1 MAKDRILVVEDEHIV
16 ALDIKMHLEKYGY
29 DVPAMFPSGE
39 EALIHF
45 QDVAPVLVLMDI
57 KLQGQLDGLDTA
69 REIKRRYNTPV
80 ILLTAYADETTIQRA
95 KLTQPFAYIIKPFE
109 ERELRTAIV
118 IALYRHQM
126 EQEVRRR
133 EKLFS
138 TTLNSIGD
146 GVVVTSNEGLVEFVN
161 PVALRILG
169 KSEEECKGK
178 PLTEVL
184 QFREETENGYDYLLH
199 KEGTELPVETTVS
212 PLVDENGAK
221 TGTVWAFR
229 DISERLESEHAL
241 AESTEQLRHAQK
253 MEAVGRLSGGIAHDF
268 NNLLTVIMGY
278 TRLIRQELAS
288 HTEISDIEAVL
299 SDLDGVQKAATKS
312 VSLTRQLLAFSR
324 HQVLEPGFQNLNEI
338 IQELEK
344 MIRRLLTEQ
353 VRMYLSLRG
362 DPATVFVDQGQI
374 EQVLMNLVVNARDAM
389 ADGGTLTIRTRNK
402 KLTVPLST
410 ITGEVPPGDYI
421 CLQVADSGS
430 GMSKDTLN
438 RVFEPFFTT
447 KASGQGTGLGLSTVW
462 GIVRQSNGHI
472 HVDSAPG
479 QGSTFHIYLPLSEG
493 AAAKSGASPVV
504 AAGVEGSETVL
515 VVEDDQL
522 IRSMLARVLRGRG
535 YTAIEA
541 QNAGEA
547 FLICEDRSVKLD
559 LMVSDVVMP
568 HITGN
573 KLADRVQEI
582 RPELRIL
589 LISGY
594 PEGIGAREKE
604 KMHVRFIQKP
614 FEPEDFLRQVREI
627 LDS

>member
-178 PLTEVL
+178 PHTEVL
-184 QFREETENGYDYLLH
+184 QFREENENGYDYLLRN
-199 KEGTELPVETTVS
+199 EGTELPVETTVS

-278 TRLIRQELAS
+278 TRLIRQELAT

-324 HQVLEPGFQNLNEI
+324 HQVLDPGFKNLNEI

-402 KLTVPLST
+402 KLSVPLPT

-430 GMSKDTLN
+430 GMSKETIN

-462 GIVRQSNGHI
+462 GIVRQSNGYI
-472 HVDSAPG
+472 HVESTLG

-493 AAAKSGASPVV
+493 ASAESGSSPLV
-504 AAGVEGSETVL
+504 AASVEGSETVL
-515 VVEDDQL
+515 VVEDDPL

-535 YTAIEA
+535 YTAIEV

-547 FLICEDRSVKLD
+547 FLICEDRSVNLD

-573 KLADRVQEI
+573 KLADRVQEM

-594 PEGIGAREKE
+594 PESIGAREKE

-614 FEPEDFLRQVREI
+614 FEPEDFLSQVREI